1 MHVKVRDATAPN
13 SDASLCSSCRHST
26 ITRGR
31 RLDEELVQCHA
42 APMSYERITFK
53 VTSCTGYDDERLPTY
68 MQMFEQAWI
77 LQPGSKRRPAGFVR
91 ARDLQEEEVPGMFV
105 SRRPRED

>member
-1 MHVKVRDATAPN
+1 MHLKIRNGTAPN
-13 SDASLCSSCRHST
+13 SEASLCSSCRHST

-31 RLDEELVQCHA
+31 KLDEEIVQCHI
-42 APMSYERITFK
+42 APMRHVQIAFK
-53 VTSCTGYDDERLPTY
+53 VTSCTAYDDERLPTY

-77 LQPGSKRRPAGFVR
+77 LQPGSTRRPAGFVR
-91 ARDLQEEEVPGMFV
+91 GRDLQEEELPGMFV